1 MILNKQWNWSSCTK
15 LAQSVSWTH
24 DLVAQSVR
32 GSEHNSVLVGSNPT
46 QSNFLKLLQ
55 RIIQWWIPYTHI
67 YTYMYIFIY
76 ILYIAN
82 FKGGCSLGQ
91 TLVKIEH
98 NIEMVE
104 MVNKMIKFVQ
114 IWNWPLLARHFPNTT
129 TNN

>member
-1 MILNKQWNWSSCTK
+1 
-15 LAQSVSWTH
+15 
-24 DLVAQSVR
+24 
-32 GSEHNSVLVGSNPT
+32 
-46 QSNFLKLLQ
+46 
-55 RIIQWWIPYTHI
+55 
-67 YTYMYIFIY
+67 MYIFIY

-114 IWNWPLLARHFPNTT
+114 I
-129 TNN
+129 